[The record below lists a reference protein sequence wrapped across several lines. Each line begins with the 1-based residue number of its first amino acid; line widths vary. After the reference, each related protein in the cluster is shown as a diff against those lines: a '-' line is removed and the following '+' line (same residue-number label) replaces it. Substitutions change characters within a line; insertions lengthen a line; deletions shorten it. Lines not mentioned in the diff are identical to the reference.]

1 MPMAKKEL
9 DILNGS
15 IWDKLLM
22 IAIPIALGSILQQ
35 LFNSVDVAV
44 VGRFCGTEALAAVGS
59 NGSVINLII
68 TLFVGLSV
76 GSNAVIS
83 KLLGKK
89 DDKGVSDAVHT
100 SILVA
105 VLSGLGL
112 SLFGITFARP
122 ILELM
127 SAPKEVID
135 LAAKYMK
142 IYFVGMPVIMLYNFA
157 SAILRS
163 KGDTK
168 RPLVIMAVAGVVNA
182 VLNVI
187 LVCYFHMDVDGVA
200 IATVV
205 ANIISSFTLVWLLTK
220 EKGALKLDLRKLR
233 INKNTLAEMAKVGI
247 PAGIQGMLFSISNVL
262 IQSSMNTLGA
272 QTVAAS
278 AAALNF
284 EFISYFIIN
293 AFSMAAVTFIAQNY
307 GAGKL
312 RRCREVVRLTLTMA
326 GVITVITSA
335 LLVGFGRKLL
345 LVFTT
350 DANVIEIAMIRMK
363 FIISFEIINVF
374 MDGLSGCL
382 RGFGYSAVPA
392 AICVFGVCVVRLIW
406 IFTVFVKYPTFTT
419 LMAIFPISWGITA
432 TFIIISYFVV
442 IKRIRKQL
450 VEGR

>member
-1 MPMAKKEL
+1 MKQKEL
-9 DILNGS
+9 DMLSGS

-22 IAIPIALGSILQQ
+22 IAIPIAIGSILQQ

-89 DDKGVSDAVHT
+89 DEKSVSDAVHT
-100 SILVA
+100 SIFVA
-105 VLSGLGL
+105 IVSGFVLSV
-112 SLFGITFARP
+112 FGITFARP

-135 LAAKYMK
+135 LATKYMR
-142 IYFVGMPVIMLYNFA
+142 IYFAGMPVIMLYNFS

-168 RPLVIMAVAGVVNA
+168 RPLIIMAIAGVINA
-182 VLNVI
+182 ILNVI
-187 LVCYFHMDVDGVA
+187 LVYYFKMDVDGVA
-200 IATVV
+200 IATVT
-205 ANIISSFTLVWLLTK
+205 ANAISSFTLVWLLTK
-220 EKGALKLDLRKLR
+220 EEGALKLDLRHLR
-233 INKNTLAEMAKVGI
+233 INKTILKEMAKVGI
-247 PAGIQGMLFSISNVL
+247 PAGIQGMLFSISNVV

-278 AAALNF
+278 AAAINY
-284 EFISYFIIN
+284 EFISYFTIN

-312 RRCREVVRLTLTMA
+312 HRCREVVRLTLTMSSIITI
-326 GVITVITSA
+326 VISTV
-335 LLVGFGRKLL
+335 LVGFGRKLL
-345 LVFTT
+345 LVFTV
-350 DANVIEIAMIRMK
+350 DPNVIEIAMIRMK
-363 FIISFEIINVF
+363 YIISFEIINVF

-406 IFTVFVKYPTFTT
+406 IFTVFVKYPSFET
-419 LMAIFPISWGITA
+419 LMAIFPISWGITT
-432 TFIIISYFVV
+432 TFIIISYFIV
-442 IKRIRKQL
+442 INRIRNKIVL
-450 VEGR
+450 SR

>member
-1 MPMAKKEL
+1 MKQKEL
-9 DILNGS
+9 DMLSGS

-22 IAIPIALGSILQQ
+22 IAIPIAIGSILQQ

-89 DDKGVSDAVHT
+89 DEKSVSDAVHT
-100 SILVA
+100 SIFVA
-105 VLSGLGL
+105 IVSGFVLSI
-112 SLFGITFARP
+112 FGIIFARP

-135 LAAKYMK
+135 LATKYMR
-142 IYFVGMPVIMLYNFA
+142 IYFAGMPVIMLYNFS

-168 RPLVIMAVAGVVNA
+168 RPLIIMAIAGVINA
-182 VLNVI
+182 ILNVI
-187 LVCYFHMDVDGVA
+187 LVYYFKMDVDGVA
-200 IATVV
+200 IATVT
-205 ANIISSFTLVWLLTK
+205 ANAISSFTLVWLLTK
-220 EKGALKLDLRKLR
+220 EEGALKLDLRHLR
-233 INKNTLAEMAKVGI
+233 INKTILKEMAKVGI
-247 PAGIQGMLFSISNVL
+247 PAGIQGMLFSISNVV

-278 AAALNF
+278 AAAINY
-284 EFISYFIIN
+284 EFISYFTIN

-312 RRCREVVRLTLTMA
+312 HRCREVVRLTLTMSSIITI
-326 GVITVITSA
+326 VISTV
-335 LLVGFGRKLL
+335 LVGFGRKLL
-345 LVFTT
+345 LVFTV
-350 DANVIEIAMIRMK
+350 DPNVIEIAMIRMK
-363 FIISFEIINVF
+363 YIISFEIINVF

-406 IFTVFVKYPTFTT
+406 IFTVFVKYPSFET
-419 LMAIFPISWGITA
+419 LMAIFPISWGITT
-432 TFIIISYFVV
+432 TFIIISYFIV
-442 IKRIRKQL
+442 INRIRNKIVL
-450 VEGR
+450 SR

>member
-1 MPMAKKEL
+1 MKQKEL
-9 DILNGS
+9 DMLSGS

-22 IAIPIALGSILQQ
+22 IAIPIAIGSILQQ

-89 DDKGVSDAVHT
+89 DEKSVSDAVHT
-100 SILVA
+100 SIFVA
-105 VLSGLGL
+105 IVSGFVLSI
-112 SLFGITFARP
+112 FGIIFARP

-135 LAAKYMK
+135 LATKYMR
-142 IYFVGMPVIMLYNFA
+142 IYFGGMPVIMLYNFS

-168 RPLVIMAVAGVVNA
+168 RPLIIMAIAGVINA
-182 VLNVI
+182 ILNVI
-187 LVCYFHMDVDGVA
+187 LVYYFKMDVDGVA
-200 IATVV
+200 IATVT
-205 ANIISSFTLVWLLTK
+205 ANAISSFTLVWLLTK
-220 EKGALKLDLRKLR
+220 EEGALKLDLRHLR
-233 INKNTLAEMAKVGI
+233 INKTILKEMAKVGI
-247 PAGIQGMLFSISNVL
+247 PAGIQGMLFSISNVV

-278 AAALNF
+278 AAAINY
-284 EFISYFIIN
+284 EFISYFTIN

-312 RRCREVVRLTLTMA
+312 HRCREVVRLTLTMSSIITI
-326 GVITVITSA
+326 VISTV
-335 LLVGFGRKLL
+335 LVGFGRKLL
-345 LVFTT
+345 LVFTV
-350 DANVIEIAMIRMK
+350 DPNVIEIAMIRMK
-363 FIISFEIINVF
+363 YIISFEIINVF

-406 IFTVFVKYPTFTT
+406 IFTVFVKYPSFET
-419 LMAIFPISWGITA
+419 LMAIFPISWGITT
-432 TFIIISYFVV
+432 TFIIISYFIV
-442 IKRIRKQL
+442 INRIRNKIVL
-450 VEGR
+450 SR